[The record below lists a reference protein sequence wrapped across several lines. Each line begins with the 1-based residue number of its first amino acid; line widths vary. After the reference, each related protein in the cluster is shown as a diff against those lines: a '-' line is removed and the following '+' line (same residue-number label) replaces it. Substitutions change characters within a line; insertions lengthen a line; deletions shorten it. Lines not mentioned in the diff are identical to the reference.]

1 MDNTSQN
8 IGRKSAIRRALPI
21 TECGLTF
28 YPITM
33 DNYEIFIQC
42 KDSMTMRLGSLPVKY
57 LTKNYVN
64 ALFALDIDSAKTNG
78 KSSGIFLKLLRL
90 LYLSLRIEVTAETFK
105 SNIFYTQNETGA
117 DLAYIL
123 VNQNENIVKITPET
137 FSFKIIPLIA
147 EQNGIDLPDQSE
159 NIDLVKSNEE
169 RKALSNSQMKLKVD
183 LNDLIASVA
192 YNLKVSEREIDSWT
206 VREFSQ
212 MEKAIARDKH
222 FMIYGQAEA
231 GGMVSFKNGNPYP
244 SWCFD
249 TVDNSLGGIS
259 LSDFKNNL
267 SGVKEKTN

>member
-1 MDNTSQN
+1 MDNTSQ

-21 TECGLTF
+21 TECGLKF

-33 DNYEIFIQC
+33 QDYEIFIQC
-42 KDSMTMRLGSLPVKY
+42 KDSLTLRLGTLPVKY

-78 KSSGIFLKLLRL
+78 KSSGIFFKLLRL

-117 DLAYIL
+117 DLTYIL

-137 FSFKIIPLIA
+137 FSFKIIPVIA
-147 EQNGIDLPDQSE
+147 EQNGIELPDQSA
-159 NIDLVKSNEE
+159 NIDLVVANEQKKE
-169 RKALSNSQMKLKVD
+169 IENQKLKLKLD
-183 LNDLIASVA
+183 LNDKIASVS
-192 YNLKVSEREIDSWT
+192 YLSRVPEREIDKWT
-206 VREFSQ
+206 VREF
-212 MEKAIARDKH
+212 EARYNAIERDKR

-249 TVDNSLGGIS
+249 KIDDSLGGIP
-259 LSDFKNNL
+259 LSNFKKNL
-267 SGVKEKTN
+267 QGVKEKNN